1 MMDEL
6 KKDEQNEQELTET
19 EMEEVAGGLVIPGP
33 LDLLKQA

>member
-1 MMDEL
+1 MVDEL

-19 EMEEVAGGLVIPGP
+19 EMEEVAGGWVAPGP

>member
-6 KKDEQNEQELTET
+6 KKDELTET
-19 EMEEVAGGLVIPGP
+19 EMEEVSGGWVAPGP